1 MNCSKP
7 LISIVIPV
15 YNVAPYIERCL
26 SSVLSQTVSE
36 YKLIILNDGS
46 SDESWDIA
54 EKMLNNDSR
63 VVLVRKKNEGL
74 GETRN
79 LGIRMSETEYV
90 TFLDSDDWWRND
102 YLENMLNG
110 IFAGGDI
117 VVSGYYNV
125 DLSDDK
131 GKGIQK
137 SDIRLAKG
145 CTKVRDQLNILSRM
159 RNFAWGKVYKRE
171 LFIKNNTWFPSHAY
185 EDVSVVSYLVACS
198 EKVYCIDE
206 PLYFYRK
213 NRKGS
218 IRSDLRTLSFLAES
232 MDELYSRFLLSGK
245 LKYYEKQIRQL
256 FWGQYCFVKK
266 WIRQY
271 GNRLDKKEIEEL
283 SNMISRICFFR
294 FPELESFSK
303 GLFYSDECDK
313 VLKKALQYMVNEES
327 CITLEREKADYIITK
342 EHNDLYD
349 DDPRSLIVDVD
360 YNKSDVKNETIIWNI
375 VEEIMS
381 QL

>member
-36 YKLIILNDGS
+36 YKLIVLNDGS

-131 GKGIQK
+131 GKDIQK

-145 CTKVRDQLNILSRM
+145 CTKVRDQQNILSRM
-159 RNFAWGKVYKRE
+159 RNFAWGKVYKKE
-171 LFIKNNTWFPSHAY
+171 LFLKNNAWFPPHAY

-198 EKVYCIDE
+198 EKIYCIDE

-245 LKYYEKQIRQL
+245 LKYYEKQIRQV

-266 WIRQY
+266 WIRQH
-271 GNRLDKKEIEEL
+271 GKGLDDEEIEEL
-283 SNMISRICFFR
+283 SDMISHVCFFR
-294 FPELESFSK
+294 FPELKLFSNR
-303 GLFYSDECDK
+303 LFYADECDR
-313 VLKKALQYMVNEES
+313 VLQKALRYMLNGER
-327 CITLEREKADYIITK
+327 CITSDREKADYIIVK
-342 EHNDLYD
+342 EHNNSYGNDPKRLTVDTDYSINDLKD
-349 DDPRSLIVDVD
+349 
-360 YNKSDVKNETIIWNI
+360 ETIIWNI